1 MDNEHYLDLM
11 ASAALN
17 GILSTNEGLQVKFNE
32 LAVDCQDIA
41 EAMWEEREKRRAARA
56 ALEKKDD

>member
-1 MDNEHYLDLM
+1 MDNDYYLDLM

-17 GILSTNEGLQVKFNE
+17 GILSTNEGLQVKFSE
-32 LAVDCQDIA
+32 LAVDCHDIA

-56 ALEKKDD
+56 ALDK